1 VLKRRIKILRKQTL
15 AGLCFLLTLTMA
27 YGLSFLVRRFGISVD
42 LGPVSHIV
50 YSAILTPLLLIPLAR
65 LNRPLLAWRKKRG
78 RDIEEEEKHEIAGS
92 DIISL
97 WPKPSDDGK
106 PS

>member
-1 VLKRRIKILRKQTL
+1 MDS
-15 AGLCFLLTLTMA
+15 AFC
-27 YGLSFLVRRFGISVD
+27 YGDTAFPVD
-42 LGPVSHIV
+42 LGPVSHIF
-50 YSAILTPLLLIPLAR
+50 YSALLTPLLLIPLAR

-97 WPKPSDDGK
+97 MAKVLR
-106 PS
+106 